1 MRPRLLF
8 LITEDWFFCSHFLAR
23 AMAARDAGYDVL
35 VVARERDKADL
46 VRAQDMKFIAL
57 EFSRKSLNPLS
68 ELRVFLAILEIYR
81 REKPTLVHHIASKP
95 ILYGSLAA
103 LLTGIRGIVNAPV
116 GMGYVFSSN
125 DLKARL
131 LRPFL
136 KFGYRLLINPRG
148 SKVIFENQDDLGSF
162 VQEGAV
168 RPEDAVL
175 IKGAGVDLSE
185 FHPSTKTTGE
195 VVVVLVAR
203 MLKDKGIME
212 FIEAARILK
221 QRGVVARFVLVGDI
235 DQHNHAAID
244 KSVLLQWSAQGV
256 VDWWGHRSDIPEVL
270 QQADIACLPSYREG
284 LPKALLEAMA
294 AGLPCVATDVPGCR
308 EAVRDGENGLLV
320 PVRNPEALALALE
333 QLIADPRLRHRLG
346 QRGRQ
351 RIEQEFSTEHV
362 VAQTL
367 SLYKEMLG
375 WRCI

>member
-333 QLIADPRLRHRLG
+333 QLIADPRLMHRLG

-362 VAQTL
+362 VAKTL

-375 WRCI
+375 